1 MRADDDGQVV
11 LERLKVYER
20 ATRPVL
26 DYYRARP
33 TFRVVNGAQAPEQVA
48 HDVDSMIDDAAASGG
63 SGGRAVAGERR
74 TSARVAE

>member
-33 TFRVVNGAQAPEQVA
+33 TFRMVNGAQAPEQVA
-48 HDVDSMIDDAAASGG
+48 HDVDSMIDDAASSGAA
-63 SGGRAVAGERR
+63 GRRSAGERR